1 MHTFTRPEQRRTAA
15 DIEGG
20 GSDRPNVRGHSTATR
35 TGGHDH
41 EPKEGAADGR
51 RCVAI
56 LRPHARLAAAIQRK
70 GTDGVGGASGH
81 STAASPPT
89 PDGPF
94 LLSPGTERGRAGG
107 GSDGEAGASD
117 AGGRDSGRSGR
128 ARSARTHGAEKEEG
142 ERGLVWICAGDE
154 KGACA
159 EAGWWAG
166 MGGDGHAAADAE
178 AYAEKPHRVSGRTM
192 CAHAA
197 WPCGG

>member
-1 MHTFTRPEQRRTAA
+1 M
-15 DIEGG
+15 
-20 GSDRPNVRGHSTATR
+20 RGHSTTTR
-35 TGGHDH
+35 TGGHDR

-56 LRPHARLAAAIQRK
+56 LRPHARPAAAIQRK
-70 GTDGVGGASGH
+70 GTDGVGGTSGH
-81 STAASPPT
+81 STAARPPT

-94 LLSPGTERGRAGG
+94 LLSTGAERGCDGDPRTAVGRAGG
-107 GSDGEAGASD
+107 T
-117 AGGRDSGRSGR
+117 GGRDSGRSGR
-128 ARSARTHGAEKEEG
+128 AQSARTHGVEGEEG
-142 ERGLVWICAGDE
+142 ERGLAWICAGDK

-166 MGGDGHAAADAE
+166 MGGDGHAAADAS
-178 AYAEKPHRVSGRTM
+178 ADAEKPQRVSGRTM